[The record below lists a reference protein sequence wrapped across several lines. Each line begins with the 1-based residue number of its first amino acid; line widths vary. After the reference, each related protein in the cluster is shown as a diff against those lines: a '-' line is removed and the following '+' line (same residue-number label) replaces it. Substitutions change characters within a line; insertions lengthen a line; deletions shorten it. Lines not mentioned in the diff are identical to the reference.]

1 MTKRSR
7 SWDDFTQDT
16 RTLATKLEHA
26 RSNNYQI
33 EPLSKTTPGL
43 TQTKGYE
50 IAAALRVLRANN
62 NGEQV
67 AGRKIGFTNR
77 NIWPEYNI
85 DASNWSYM
93 YRNTIHG
100 LTGKESSELVSFKEG
115 KPVVDISHFSN
126 LQPKIEP
133 EIVLGLN
140 KPVEAGMTDAEVLSC
155 VEWIAHGFEIVASVF
170 PNWKFTATDTTAA
183 FALHGLL
190 LVGPKIPLSGW
201 DASQTQLLEALSSF
215 KIALCRDGN
224 KEDEGT
230 GVNVLGSPIK
240 ALRHLAELLD
250 KDEFNLGLS
259 PGEAVTTGTLT
270 RALDIRHGDL
280 WSTKIEGINIPGLE
294 VEFVVNRS
302 DRSDGSKL

>member
-7 SWDDFTQDT
+7 NWDDFPQDT

-33 EPLSKTTPGL
+33 EPLSKTTPDL

-62 NGEQV
+62 NSEQV

-93 YRNTIHG
+93 YRNTIQD
-100 LTGKESSELVSFKEG
+100 LTGKESSELVSFEDG
-115 KPVVDISHFSN
+115 KPVVDISRLSN

-140 KPVEAGMTDAEVLSC
+140 KPVEAGMTDAEALGC
-155 VEWIAHGFEIVASVF
+155 VDWIAHGFEIVASVF
-170 PNWKFTATDTTAA
+170 SNWKFTAPDTTAA

-190 LVGPKIPLSGW
+190 LVGPKIPLNPW
-201 DASQTQLLEALSSF
+201 NLSQTQLLDALEQE
-215 KIALCRDGN
+215 
-224 KEDEGT
+224 KEEEGT
-230 GVNVLGSPIK
+230 GVNVLGS
-240 ALRHLAELLD
+240 
-250 KDEFNLGLS
+250 LS
-259 PGEAVTTGTLT
+259 RRFAT
-270 RALDIRHGDL
+270 
-280 WSTKIEGINIPGLE
+280 
-294 VEFVVNRS
+294 
-302 DRSDGSKL
+302 